1 MNSKLSNMVEEIKK
15 LSEEQQEELIEQ
27 LQKLSCHLPEVE
39 KIQAAKLK
47 TLQEL
52 LLYGVNDL
60 VNTKPIKLLIN
71 GVEQNFGT
79 TWTDFSV
86 HCVKQFVKNEDIPKI
101 FQPVVSKNGKPFLIP
116 RLWAAKQ
123 FQFNH
128 KFDMVSP
135 FCYIDTKYNV
145 RGHVQNLVQIMKE
158 FGILDKYRI
167 EVALSKNSRL

>member
-1 MNSKLSNMVEEIKK
+1 MVEEIKK

-79 TWTDFSV
+79 TWTDFS
-86 HCVKQFVKNEDIPKI
+86 E
-101 FQPVVSKNGKPFLIP
+101 L
-116 RLWAAKQ
+116 
-123 FQFNH
+123 
-128 KFDMVSP
+128 
-135 FCYIDTKYNV
+135 
-145 RGHVQNLVQIMKE
+145 
-158 FGILDKYRI
+158 
-167 EVALSKNSRL
+167 